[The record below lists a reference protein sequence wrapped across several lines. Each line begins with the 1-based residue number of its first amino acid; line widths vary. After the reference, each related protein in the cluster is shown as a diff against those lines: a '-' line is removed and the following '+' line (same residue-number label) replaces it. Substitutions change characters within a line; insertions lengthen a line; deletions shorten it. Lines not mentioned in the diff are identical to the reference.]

1 MGTQGSLKISLR
13 TTGLILNGDF
23 VQILRELLHLLKHE
37 SWSCCCMDLVL
48 LLNGTSFEGYA
59 CSVSITMKVKIAQ
72 SCSTLQPLGLYSP
85 WNSPG
90 QKTGVGS
97 LSLLQGILP
106 TQGSNPALPHCRRI
120 LYQLSHQGSPRI
132 LEWAGYPFSRGSS

>member
-48 LLNGTSFEGYA
+48 LLNGISFEGYA

-72 SCSTLQPLGLYSP
+72 SCLILQPLGLYSP

-97 LSLLQGILP
+97 LSPLQGSSQP
-106 TQGSNPALPHCRRI
+106 RDRT
-120 LYQLSHQGSPRI
+120 QLSRT
-132 LEWAGYPFSRGSS
+132 AGGFFTS